1 VPATLEAEMRFE
13 TALVL
18 VGLMLVAACGGSPTA
33 EQEEPEGGS
42 GETGYEEVL
51 DAIDGLSG
59 EQRTE
64 KLVSLAEEE
73 GGQLSL
79 YTSMT
84 SDVEDAVSEA
94 FGDAYDIDVSVYRA
108 DSETVLQRLV
118 QESDADFHGSDIVET
133 NGPELFSLSSEE
145 TLVPYES
152 EYTQA
157 LVEGSTYDDWVA
169 DRFNKFVIS
178 YNTDKVSEGDR
189 PSSWED
195 LADPRWD
202 GQLAMELEDID
213 WYKTLWDYWVEE
225 EGKSEEEADQLFSDI
240 AQGAIF
246 VKGHTVMGDLL
257 AAGEYSVAASNYSY
271 LVQNIVDKGAP
282 VAWEPPAE
290 PVISRPN
297 GVALVEG
304 APHPATA
311 ILFVDWIL
319 SDGQEVLQEFN
330 LDPARADIATA
341 PQANEIFVDLDSL
354 SEELDE
360 WTKRYEELVDLG
372 EVAD

>member
-1 VPATLEAEMRFE
+1 VLVTLEAEMRFE

-18 VGLMLVAACGGSPTA
+18 VGLMLVTACGGSPTA

-84 SDVEDAVSEA
+84 SDVEDAASEA

-118 QESDADFHGSDIVET
+118 QEADADFHGSDVVET

-178 YNTDKVSEGDR
+178 YNTDEVSEGDR
-189 PSSWED
+189 PASWED

-213 WYKTLWDYWVEE
+213 WYKTLWEYWVEE
-225 EGKSEEEADQLFSDI
+225 DGKSEEEADQLFSDI

-271 LVQNIVDKGAP
+271 LVQNIIEKGAP

-341 PQANEIFVDLDSL
+341 PQSNEIFVDLDSL